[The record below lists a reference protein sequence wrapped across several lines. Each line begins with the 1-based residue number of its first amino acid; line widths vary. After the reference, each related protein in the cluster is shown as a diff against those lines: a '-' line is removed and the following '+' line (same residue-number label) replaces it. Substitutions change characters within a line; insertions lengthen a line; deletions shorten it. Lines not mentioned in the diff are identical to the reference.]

1 MESQIEAHNCAVCG
15 KVCVITLLSIGTPH
29 QWVVQV
35 ICPACV
41 TQEHLDRVGQ
51 YPAELAED
59 VNREARGHEKNFC
72 I

>member
-1 MESQIEAHNCAVCG
+1 MESQIEAHDCAVCG

-41 TQEHLDRVGQ
+41 TQEHLDRVGR

-59 VNREARGHEKNFC
+59 VNREA